1 MIKKIKKVKNSKDY
15 KYIPEGDLRKICIP
29 VSSIIPLENNPRHN
43 EKTVKELVKVV
54 KDIGFRRPIILN
66 ENYEIKAGNTAY
78 KAALK
83 LKMPFIP
90 AVRTSFESE
99 SDEWKCVLSDN
110 KIGEKSEWNLEVLR
124 KLIDSGKILPE
135 TRNTGFTEKELLSIH
150 ELKEKSSC
158 GLSGASNV
166 NSKNRMLGKLLN
178 NLIKYEI
185 TKDDSDFGYIG
196 MDDKNKIISAYK
208 VEENDE
214 KMVVFYQKTKK
225 KSIKKVKKSKKKI
238 KK

>member
-1 MIKKIKKVKNSKDY
+1 MIRKIKKVKNSKDY

-29 VSSIIPLENNPRHN
+29 VSNIIPLKNNPRHN
-43 EKTVKELVKVV
+43 DKTVTELVKVI

-66 ENYEIKAGNTAY
+66 EHYEIKAGNTAY

-90 AVRTSFESE
+90 AVRTSFDNK

-110 KIGEKSEWNLEVLR
+110 KIGEKSEWDLEVLK

-135 TRNTGFTEKELLSIH
+135 MRNTGFTEKELLSIQ

-178 NLIKYEI
+178 NL
-185 TKDDSDFGYIG
+185 TKHEFD
-196 MDDKNKIISAYK
+196 MDDKDFSYQDFNPENEIISAYK
-208 VEENDE
+208 VEEGDE

-225 KSIKKVKKSKKKI
+225 KSTKKVKKSKKKV